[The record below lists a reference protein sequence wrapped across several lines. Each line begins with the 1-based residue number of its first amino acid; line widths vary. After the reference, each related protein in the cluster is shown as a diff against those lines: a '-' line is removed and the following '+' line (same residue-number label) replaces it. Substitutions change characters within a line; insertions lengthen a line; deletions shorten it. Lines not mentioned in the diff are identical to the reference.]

1 MTAETRPM
9 SYPVAVVCMGTC
21 YHYCLRGRRRRHCLL
36 LATAYECRDTAQNR
50 PADGEVEDSK
60 GRCVIRLSLHGSGKV
75 AKLPLLM
82 EV

>member
-1 MTAETRPM
+1 M
-9 SYPVAVVCMGTC
+9 
-21 YHYCLRGRRRRHCLL
+21 L

-50 PADGEVEDSK
+50 PADGEVEDSE
-60 GRCVIRLSLHGSGKV
+60 GGCVIRLSLHGSDKV